1 MLPNQA
7 ELAAPMPRELI
18 GEIVQR
24 YGVPLVDGYGP
35 NVMLGY
41 LDRPEK
47 SAQTRREGWLRTGDM
62 ARSGRDGYLMLVDG
76 VKDRCSRGGGDGRAA
91 LRDGRRTV
99 SRRVD
104 LP

>member
-18 GEIVQR
+18 GEIEQR
-24 YGVPLVDGYGP
+24 YGAPLVDGYGP

-76 VKDRCSRGGGDGRAA
+76 VKDRYSRGDGRAA